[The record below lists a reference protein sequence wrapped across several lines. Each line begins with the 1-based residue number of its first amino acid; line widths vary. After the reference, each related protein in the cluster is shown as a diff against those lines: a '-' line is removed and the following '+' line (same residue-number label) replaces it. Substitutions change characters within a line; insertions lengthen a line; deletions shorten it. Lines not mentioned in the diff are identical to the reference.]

1 MSLRAKAACNE
12 AIHLYNAEKYDEAFY
27 IFKSIADE
35 EPNACYYLYLQ
46 YKLGRGVEPD
56 FDEAIKWLVRS
67 VDGDDSDI
75 SSNIIMIAEECS
87 RAGEYERVLAV
98 GEKLISRQDMRGY
111 YILARE
117 YISGNIPFFLL
128 TKSTYKP
135 TFKKIL
141 SQNINNKIQKEV
153 HSLYTKML

>member
-117 YISGNIPFFLL
+117 YISGN
-128 TKSTYKP
+128 
-135 TFKKIL
+135 
-141 SQNINNKIQKEV
+141 KEV
-153 HSLYTKML
+153 RAYNKPYYSLLLHMP